1 MISRRLAE
9 FAAALEPG
17 AVPEAVRARARH
29 LILDAVGCAL
39 AAARFD
45 FAAPTLAAAA
55 ALGGQGPRAVIG
67 QAARLPLR
75 DAVLANGILIHGLD
89 YDDTHTEGI
98 VHVTVVA
105 FPAALGVAA
114 ELGRSGR
121 EFLAAYIAA
130 VEAAAR
136 LGAAAKG
143 GFHHVGFHATS
154 VVGAFAAALAAGKL
168 HGLDAPRLADAQ
180 GIALSVAA
188 GSLQFIEDGAWTKRF
203 HPGWA
208 GVGGIT
214 AAALAREGFS
224 APQAAYEGR
233 FGLYKSHLGALEA
246 RCDYARATAG
256 LGADWETM
264 NVAVKPFPA
273 CHFVHAF
280 IDAALALR
288 LQVGELSRIERI
300 VALVPAEVVQAV
312 CEPAAAKRRPANDYD
327 AKFSVPYAIAA
338 ALRAGKFG
346 LAELDERAV
355 RDPATLALAAKV
367 EYRVDPAS
375 SFPRH
380 YSGEVRLQ
388 LAGGGELRHREQ
400 VNRGAAERPLSNAEV
415 EAKFMENAA
424 FGGADRAVRIR
435 DAVLGMEAASAR
447 QLEEALG
454 GR

>member
-1 MISRRLAE
+1 MISRQLAE
-9 FAAALEPG
+9 FVAALEPG
-17 AVPEAVRARARH
+17 AVPEAVRSRARH

-45 FAAPTLAAAA
+45 FAAPALRAAAE
-55 ALGGQGPRAVIG
+55 LGGKGPRAVIG

-98 VHVTVVA
+98 VHATVVA

-114 ELGRSGR
+114 ELGRPGR
-121 EFLAAYIAA
+121 ELLAAYIAA

-136 LGAAAKG
+136 IGAVARG
-143 GFHHVGFHATS
+143 GFHKVGFHATS
-154 VVGAFAAALAAGKL
+154 IAGAFAAALAAGKL
-168 HGLDAPRLADAQ
+168 HGLDAAELATAQ

-188 GSLQFIEDGAWTKRF
+188 GSLEFIEDGAWTKRF

-214 AAALAREGFS
+214 AATLARQGFT
-224 APQAAYEGR
+224 APRAAYEGR
-233 FGLYKSHLGALEA
+233 FGLYRSHLGALEA
-246 RCDYARATAG
+246 ECDYARATAG
-256 LGADWETM
+256 LGSVWETM

-288 LQVGELSRIERI
+288 KRGADPSRIERI
-300 VALVPAEVVQAV
+300 VALVPAEVVAAV

-346 LAELDERAV
+346 LAELEASAV
-355 RDPATLALAAKV
+355 RDPATLELAAKV
-367 EYRVDPAS
+367 DYQVDPAS
-375 SFPRH
+375 GFPKH
-380 YSGEVRLQ
+380 YSGEVILH
-388 LAGGGELRHREQ
+388 LAGGRELRHREP
-400 VNRGAAERPLSNAEV
+400 VNRGAGDRPLSNAEV
-415 EAKFMENAA
+415 EAKFMENASFA
-424 FGGADRAVRIR
+424 GAERRAAKIR
-435 DAVLGMEAASAR
+435 DAVLGLEDLSAR
-447 QLEEALG
+447 QMEEILSE
-454 GR
+454 

>member
-1 MISRRLAE
+1 MISRQLAE
-9 FAAALEPG
+9 FVAALAPG
-17 AVPEAVRARARH
+17 AVPDEVRVRARY

-39 AAARFD
+39 AAARSD
-45 FAAPTLAAAA
+45 FAAPALRAAAE
-55 ALGGQGPRAVIG
+55 LGGKGPRVVIG

-75 DAVLANGILIHGLD
+75 DAVLSNGILIHGLD

-98 VHVTVVA
+98 VHATVVA

-121 EFLAAYIAA
+121 ELLTAYIAA
-130 VEAAAR
+130 VETAAR

-143 GFHHVGFHATS
+143 GFHEVGFHATS
-154 VVGAFAAALAAGKL
+154 VAGAFAAALAAGKL
-168 HGLDAPRLADAQ
+168 QGLDAAKLAAAQ

-188 GSLQFIEDGAWTKRF
+188 GSLEFTEDGAWTKRF

-214 AAALAREGFS
+214 AAALARQGFT

-233 FGLYKSHLGALEA
+233 FGLYKSHLGALESS
-246 RCDYARATAG
+246 CDYARATAG
-256 LGADWETM
+256 LGTAWETM

-288 LQVGELSRIERI
+288 RQGVDPLRIERV
-300 VALVPAEVVQAV
+300 VALVPAGVVKAV

-327 AKFSVPYAIAA
+327 AKFSIAYVVAA
-338 ALRAGKFG
+338 ALRAGRFG
-346 LAELDERAV
+346 LAELEESAL

-367 EYRVDPAS
+367 DYEVDPAFD
-375 SFPRH
+375 FPKH
-380 YSGEVRLQ
+380 YSGEVVLH
-388 LAGGGELRHREQ
+388 LAGGTKLRHREP
-400 VNRGAAERPLSNAEV
+400 VNRGAGDRPLSNAEV

-424 FGGADRAVRIR
+424 FGGASLRAARIR
-435 DAVLGMEAASAR
+435 DAVLGLESVSAR
-447 QLEEALG
+447 QVEEALG
-454 GR
+454 E